1 MVFIFKNH
9 GRTTEKASYFFYHV
23 HLGVIELWAL
33 KKKKEIPASMVEMIW
48 AKKKKKE
55 KKLERN
61 DVWVIYWKVE
71 WIV

>member
-1 MVFIFKNH
+1 
-9 GRTTEKASYFFYHV
+9 
-23 HLGVIELWAL
+23 
-33 KKKKEIPASMVEMIW
+33 MVEMIW